1 MSDRDYDF
9 IVIGGGSAGCVMV
22 NRLVKAGKS
31 VLLLEAGPRDNSPFV
46 HMPGTFVRVIGT
58 KRSFLYRAEPDSK
71 TADRAMFIPQGRTL
85 GGGSSLN
92 AMVYIR
98 GQAED
103 YDAWAVDH
111 GCQGWDWETVLPVF
125 MRAEANERLSGDY
138 HGTKGPLRVSDARFK
153 HPLSLGFVKA
163 TQQAGIAYNDDF
175 NGAKQDGVGFYQTTT
190 FNGRRGSTASTY
202 LAEVC
207 NNPNL
212 TILTDTGAT
221 RLHING
227 NKVEGVFYKGSHG
240 DIEKCALAR
249 EEVILT
255 AGALASPK
263 ILMLSGIGPAEHLD
277 EHGISVVADRSQVGR
292 NYQDHLEVPVYAQTT
307 QPISLLG
314 QDRGWRA
321 IRNGLQYILFRS
333 GLLTSTIVETGGFV
347 DTSNAG
353 RPDIQFHVL
362 PTLAGDVER
371 EPLPGHGITL
381 NPCYLRPESRG
392 VVRLRSANA
401 TDPIHLNGGYLSVE
415 RDVEAL
421 VRGVKLAR
429 KILEQPALRDLI
441 SEELL
446 PGSDKATS
454 DAGLADYVRA
464 YAKTVYHPSGTC
476 RMGSDAQAVVD
487 TRLKVNGVR
496 NLRIC
501 DASVMPQL
509 VSGNTNAPVIMIA
522 ERCADFILE
531 T

>member
-1 MSDRDYDF
+1 MSDGNYDF
-9 IVIGGGSAGCVMV
+9 IVVGGGSAGCVMV

-58 KRSFLYRAEPDSK
+58 RRSFLYRAEPDGK

-98 GQAED
+98 GQTED
-103 YDAWAVDH
+103 YDAWANDH
-111 GCQGWDWETVLPVF
+111 GCQGWDWDAVLPVF
-125 MRAEANERLSGDY
+125 KRAEANERLSGVH

-163 TQQAGIAYNDDF
+163 AQQAGITYNDDF
-175 NGAKQDGVGFYQTTT
+175 NGASQEGVGFYQTTT

-202 LAEVC
+202 LAEVR

-212 TILTDTGAT
+212 TILTETEAT
-221 RLHING
+221 RLRING
-227 NKVEGVFYKGSHG
+227 NKVEGVFYKEG
-240 DIEKCALAR
+240 DGENERSAFAR

-263 ILMLSGIGPAEHLD
+263 ILMLSGIGPAAHLD
-277 EHGISVVADRSQVGR
+277 EHGIPVVADRSQVGG
-292 NYQDHLEVPVYAQTT
+292 NYQDHLEVPVYARTR

-321 IRNGLQYILFRS
+321 IRNGLQYLLFRS
-333 GLLTSTIVETGGFV
+333 GLLTSTIVETGGFM
-347 DTSNAG
+347 DTSGAG

-392 VVRLRSANA
+392 EVRLRSASA
-401 TDPIHLNGGYLSVE
+401 ADPIHLNGGYLSE
-415 RDVEAL
+415 ECDVEAL

-429 KILEQPALRDLI
+429 RILEQPALNDLI

-446 PGSDKATS
+446 PGPDKAAS
-454 DAGLADYVRA
+454 DSSLADYIRA

-476 RMGSDAQAVVD
+476 RMGSDDQAVVD
-487 TRLKVNGVR
+487 TRLKVNGVQ

-501 DASVMPQL
+501 DASVMPKL

-522 ERCADFILE
+522 ERCADFVLG